1 MSITLTNVNAQA
13 EFRGWPFPLN
23 QTPKNGHNIFLTY
36 LKEKIMNIMKLK
48 TAARNAAAI
57 VAVAAMSAPAMA
69 DTNLLDTASTE
80 IGALKTGIIAFGAVV
95 VGLAVVIATI
105 SVAKRVINKA

>member
-1 MSITLTNVNAQA
+1 
-13 EFRGWPFPLN
+13 
-23 QTPKNGHNIFLTY
+23 
-36 LKEKIMNIMKLK
+36 MKLMNTCRK
-48 TAARNAAAI
+48 YGAKLAVVSS
-57 VAVAAMSAPAMA
+57 VALLSLPAMA
-69 DTNLLDTASTE
+69 ETNLLDGASTE

>member
-1 MSITLTNVNAQA
+1 MKFQNL
-13 EFRGWPFPLN
+13 
-23 QTPKNGHNIFLTY
+23 KNKAKFALAT
-36 LKEKIMNIMKLK
+36 
-48 TAARNAAAI
+48 
-57 VAVAAMSAPAMA
+57 VAVSAMSAPAMA

-80 IGALKTGIIAFGAVV
+80 IGALKNWHYRIGAVV

>member
-1 MSITLTNVNAQA
+1 MKFQNL
-13 EFRGWPFPLN
+13 
-23 QTPKNGHNIFLTY
+23 KN
-36 LKEKIMNIMKLK
+36 KAKLALA
-48 TAARNAAAI
+48 T
-57 VAVAAMSAPAMA
+57 VAVSALSAPAMA
-69 DTNLLDTASTE
+69 ETNLLDGASTE

>member
-1 MSITLTNVNAQA
+1 
-13 EFRGWPFPLN
+13 
-23 QTPKNGHNIFLTY
+23 
-36 LKEKIMNIMKLK
+36 MKLMNTCRK
-48 TAARNAAAI
+48 YGAKLAVVSS
-57 VAVAAMSAPAMA
+57 VALMSLPAMA
-69 DTNLLDTASTE
+69 ETNLLDTASTE

>member
-1 MSITLTNVNAQA
+1 
-13 EFRGWPFPLN
+13 
-23 QTPKNGHNIFLTY
+23 
-36 LKEKIMNIMKLK
+36 MKLMNTCRK
-48 TAARNAAAI
+48 YGAKLAVVSS
-57 VAVAAMSAPAMA
+57 VALLSLPAMA